1 MMTRIKSFFGSKR
14 EYAVVGATKN
24 PSKFGFKIL
33 TWYVN
38 HSLPVVP
45 INPREEEILGKTVVP
60 SIKELLVAL
69 AEKRDIS
76 HHQLAAVDGL
86 SVSFLTPP
94 QITQQTLAEISLVP
108 DYKELVKGVWFQPG
122 SYDQAV
128 LDKVA
133 EIGLEDRAIHEDECI
148 LVRGESGLYN
158 SNL

>member
-33 TWYVN
+33 SWYVN
-38 HSLPVVP
+38 HNLPVVP
-45 INPREEEILGKTVVP
+45 INPRESEILGQTVVP
-60 SIKELLVAL
+60 SIKELLKAISI
-69 AEKRDIS
+69 KTDIS
-76 HHQLAAVDGL
+76 HHHLAIADGL
-86 SVSFLTPP
+86 SISFLTPP
-94 QITQQTLAEISLVP
+94 QITQQTLTEISQFP
-108 DYKELVKGVWFQPG
+108 NYKELVKGVWFQPG

-128 LDKVA
+128 LDKVS
-133 EIGLEDRAIHEDECI
+133 EIGLEDKAIHEDECI